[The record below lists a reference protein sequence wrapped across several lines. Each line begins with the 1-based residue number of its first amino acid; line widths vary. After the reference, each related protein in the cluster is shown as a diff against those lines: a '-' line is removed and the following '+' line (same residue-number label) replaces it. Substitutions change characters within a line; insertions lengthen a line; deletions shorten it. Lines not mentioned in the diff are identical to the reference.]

1 MCGIFGIVLLQ
12 QSSESIYKLIINGL
26 IQLQNRGYDSCG
38 LSILHNFSFNMPLSG
53 AEIPKGGFE
62 PLLCASSMR
71 KGVNIEN
78 KEKTFDVLKC
88 ASTNKIN
95 AIDKLLGLV
104 KDLEINNS
112 TIGIGHN
119 RWATHGMK
127 TDANA
132 HPHLSND
139 RNFVIVHNGIIENY
153 HILKKM
159 LLENG
164 FTFFSQTDTEIIVN
178 LLQYNYSL
186 LNNTFESIRKTIREL
201 DGTYGLIIQSL
212 YEPNKL
218 FCVRNGSPLL
228 IAQTEDRVIITSEQS
243 GFCNMVNNY
252 ITLNNDDICI
262 IEQTETQINL
272 VSNHAYLKKN
282 ITILEDVL
290 TPYPYTHWTLKEIND
305 QPNTIMNAINKGG
318 RIKSKTEVKLGG
330 LEQCAYNLKN
340 IKNII
345 ILGCGT
351 SFFAGLYGMYF
362 FKQICNFNTVQVFD
376 GAEFNNYD
384 IPKIGE
390 TSFILISQSGET
402 KDLHRC
408 IEIAKLNNITTIG
421 IINVV
426 DSLIAGEV
434 DCGIYC
440 NAGKEVGVASTK
452 SFTSQVVCLSLAAL
466 WFAQLHNINENKR
479 AGMIRDLHNLSND
492 FKNTLDCCSE
502 HIREIAKKIKAPSMF
517 LLGKGSDEYIAKEGS
532 LKIKEISYIH
542 SEGYS
547 SSSLKHGPFALLD
560 ENMPVIILNLD
571 QMHRA
576 KTINCCQEVASR
588 KSPIILITN
597 TRDDVQG
604 INCETVFIPENK
616 TYGSLLG
623 VVPIQF
629 LAYYLSVE
637 RGINPDKPK
646 NLAKVVTVE

>member
-1 MCGIFGIVLLQ
+1 MCGIFGIVLSQ
-12 QSSESIYKLIINGL
+12 QNSENIYNLIINGL

-38 LSILHNFSFNMPLSG
+38 LSVLNS
-53 AEIPKGGFE
+53 K
-62 PLLCASSMR
+62 
-71 KGVNIEN
+71 
-78 KEKTFDVLKC
+78 KTFDVLKC
-88 ASTNKIN
+88 ASTNEIN
-95 AIDKLLGLV
+95 AIDKLLQL
-104 KDLEINNS
+104 INENS
-112 TIGIGHN
+112 KNDNSSIGIGHN

-127 TDANA
+127 TDVNA

-153 HILKKM
+153 HILKNM
-159 LLENG
+159 LLEKG
-164 FTFFSQTDTEIIVN
+164 FIFFSQTDTEIIVN
-178 LLQYNYSL
+178 LIQYNYSL
-186 LNNTFESIRKTIREL
+186 VNGSVFEAIKKTISEL
-201 DGTYGLIIQSL
+201 NGTYGLIIQSL

-228 IAQTEDRVIITSEQS
+228 IGQTDDRVVITSEQS
-243 GFCNMVNNY
+243 GFCNMVSNY

-262 IEQTETQINL
+262 IEQTGSQINITT
-272 VSNHAYLKKN
+272 NHIYLKKK
-282 ITILEDVL
+282 ITEIEGIL
-290 TPYPYTHWTLKEIND
+290 TPHPYNHWTLKEIND

-318 RIKSKTEVKLGG
+318 RIKSLTEVKLGG
-330 LEQCAYNLKN
+330 LEQCAHNLKN

-390 TSFILISQSGET
+390 TVFILISQSGET

-408 IEIAKLNNITTIG
+408 IEIAKSNNITTIG

-426 DSLIAGEV
+426 DSLIAREV

-452 SFTSQVVCLSLAAL
+452 SFTSQIVSLSLAAL

-479 AGMIRDLHNLSND
+479 VKMISDLHNLSND
-492 FKNTLDCCSE
+492 FKNTLDGCSKQ
-502 HIREIAKKIKAPSMF
+502 IQEIAKKMSKNNNMF

-560 ENMPVIILNLD
+560 ENMPVVILNLD
-571 QMHRA
+571 QTHRG

-588 KSPIILITN
+588 NSPIILITN
-597 TRDDVQG
+597 THDDVEG
-604 INCETVFIPENK
+604 INCEAVLIPENK

-623 VVPIQF
+623 VVPIQL